1 MINWKIEKGG
11 VEKTIE
17 KIGYTTFMLSLFTLI
32 LFSTKYVENNSSDK
46 LQKKA
51 INFSLIFLSV
61 GIILQNIRLL
71 TGNFENANEQKGT
84 A

>member
-1 MINWKIEKGG
+1 MSNWKIEKGG

-32 LFSTKYVENNSSDK
+32 LFSTKYVENNTNDK
-46 LQKKA
+46 LKTKA

-61 GIILQNIRLL
+61 GIILQNITLI
-71 TGNFENANEQKGT
+71 TGNFETTNEQQT
-84 A
+84 N